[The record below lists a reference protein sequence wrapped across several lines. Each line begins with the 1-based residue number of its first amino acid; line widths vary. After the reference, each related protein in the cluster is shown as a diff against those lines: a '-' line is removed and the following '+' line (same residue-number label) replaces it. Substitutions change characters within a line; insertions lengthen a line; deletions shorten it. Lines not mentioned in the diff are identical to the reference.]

1 MSDAMSDF
9 FFDAL
14 TGKLKTME
22 DYFNAFYQ
30 SIARMASQYLAQQGM
45 GMLMSYFGSAGGGS
59 AASLPINTLAN
70 QPFHS
75 GGVVGMTGGPMR
87 SIPASY
93 YSRAPRLHS
102 GLMPDEYPAI
112 LQKGE
117 AVIPRGGSVGSGGG
131 DTYIINAMDTESIV
145 QALRRS
151 GAVPMLAE
159 ENIRNNGGLRKA
171 IQTRAR

>member
-1 MSDAMSDF
+1 
-9 FFDAL
+9 
-14 TGKLKTME
+14 
-22 DYFNAFYQ
+22 
-30 SIARMASQYLAQQGM
+30 
-45 GMLMSYFGSAGGGS
+45 
-59 AASLPINTLAN
+59 
-70 QPFHS
+70 
-75 GGVVGMTGGPMR
+75 MTGGPMR